1 MIYINQSLCD
11 FFKKDEHPDTSQ
23 NEPGEHYILY
33 QGEKKVEQLIL
44 DPYGDTG
51 TERDC
56 LLYPGADP

>member
-1 MIYINQSLCD
+1 MIHINQSLCD

-23 NEPGEHYILY
+23 NEPEHYILY